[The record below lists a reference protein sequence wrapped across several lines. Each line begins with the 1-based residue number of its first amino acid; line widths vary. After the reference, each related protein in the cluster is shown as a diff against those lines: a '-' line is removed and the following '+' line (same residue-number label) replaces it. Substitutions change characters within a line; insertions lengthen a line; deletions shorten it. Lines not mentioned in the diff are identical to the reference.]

1 MIVLLGTTNSAIAFS
16 WFGGIPEVAN
26 TVPATTQYIDD
37 YVKQLSDVRTIV
49 TTPTVQSEPNPPK
62 YKIQILD
69 LIKQHLEMEKK
80 QFEKTDKMYTSI
92 TGARENSESE
102 NSDNLYFQNPQS
114 IYNKSRKSTLLKDKD
129 ITEEKIVFDSV
140 GKARDSINQRSE
152 YAAIVDKAV
161 SLQTFKETENR
172 FTKIKELLQKISQTK
187 DLKSIAELQARLKG
201 KLTMIQNEA
210 TKLQMVAYSRNIFAN
225 YVSDLAFDGKQ
236 NVGYALGGTLILS
249 IISIILLLKL
259 SQLANT
265 LAKGVTFRHLWRLST
280 LGNNASPNSRTTK

>member
-1 MIVLLGTTNSAIAFS
+1 MRKAIITIVVIAILGIPNSAMAFWGWGAGAADLS
-16 WFGGIPEVAN
+16 ASVPSFSAPSPPPEKLQ
-26 TVPATTQYIDD
+26 TQ
-37 YVKQLSDVRTIV
+37 VKPKPQPKKPS
-49 TTPTVQSEPNPPK
+49 PPK
-62 YKIQILD
+62 YYTDIINLLQE
-69 LIKQHLEMEKK
+69 HLEIKNK
-80 QFEKTDKMYTSI
+80 QFEQTEKMYSSI

-102 NSDNLYFQNPQS
+102 NSDDLYFQNPQS

-210 TKLQMVAYSRNIFAN
+210 TKLQMVAYSRKAEQALISQQKQKRNMKILNSKNKEMPTIRFA
-225 YVSDLAFDGKQ
+225 Q
-236 NVGYALGGTLILS
+236 
-249 IISIILLLKL
+249 
-259 SQLANT
+259 
-265 LAKGVTFRHLWRLST
+265 
-280 LGNNASPNSRTTK
+280 